1 MTKEQGVGDD
11 SLKARKRARKI
22 LLCATGAYVAY
33 GLPRIILQMIRH
45 IADDVQVV
53 LSRTAAKMVS
63 PYSVEVASRNPVFVE
78 GEDSAGGVY
87 VPHIE
92 LSRGVD
98 CIVVFPAT
106 VNILGK
112 VANGIAD
119 ELISTLILAA
129 EVPVIFLPVS
139 NDAMIDHPAVQRNIE
154 TLQRDGYLVLA
165 PVPGPEVATREGME
179 LMGEGFPLPTL
190 LVQMTAVI
198 SDGGGRARARRN
210 PQK

>member
-1 MTKEQGVGDD
+1 
-11 SLKARKRARKI
+11 
-22 LLCATGAYVAY
+22 
-33 GLPRIILQMIRH
+33 MIYH

-53 LSRTAAKMVS
+53 LSRAAAKMVS
-63 PYSVEVASRNPVFVE
+63 PYSVEVASRNAVFVE
-78 GEDSAGGVY
+78 GADSAGGIY

-139 NDAMIDHPAVQRNIE
+139 NDAMLDHPAVQRNIE
-154 TLQRDGYLVLA
+154 TLREDGYLVLSNA
-165 PVPGPEVATREGME
+165 PGPEVAIREGME

-190 LVQMTAVI
+190 LVQMTAII